1 MRTLFQISDDL
12 FALEAILAEVGGEIT
27 DDEAGAALEK
37 FFDELGAERDA
48 KIDNY
53 CALIRELEARA
64 EAREAEAKRLTALAG
79 SDANSAK
86 RLKNRLLV
94 FFEIQEISKLDT
106 ARFRVAVQKNGG
118 ALPLIFPEEWEREP
132 ARAPERYHKQTIAL
146 NKTLLREDAEFTQ
159 SEIKKL
165 KADVEAGKITPE
177 QAANMLHVAEFTNKV
192 RLGERGTHLRIR

>member
-1 MRTLFQISDDL
+1 MRTLFQISNDL
-12 FALEAILAEVGGEIT
+12 LALEAILAEVGGEIT
-27 DDEAGAALEK
+27 DDDAGAALEK

-79 SDANSAK
+79 SDANNAK
-86 RLKNRLLV
+86 RLKNRLKA

-118 ALPLIFPEEWEREP
+118 ALPLVIPAEWDDDP
-132 ARAPERYHKQTIAL
+132 AAAPEAFQRRTIVL
-146 NKTLLREDAEFTQ
+146 DREA
-159 SEIKKL
+159 IR
-165 KADVEAGKITPE
+165 EAIRNDEETHG
-177 QAANMLHVAEFTNKV
+177 AS
-192 RLGERGTHLRIR
+192 LGERGTHLRIR